1 MVRKYLL
8 QSNKT
13 FLELTKSSCS
23 QKNLKLWERN
33 WLLGNSEGPLS
44 LKCIMGNDGCSVFL
58 TSIQVQSAVLDSAA
72 SNVLFLLF
80 LVGAPANRQPFIFTP
95 TQYFKLVTS
104 VAGHASDWNVNI
116 LMKGRGAQ
124 MERMKAFK
132 MRDQVSVSHS
142 HCRCLGTLP
151 PPSSSYETWKSKPH
165 NKME

>member
-1 MVRKYLL
+1 MQSKESEVVGNKLAFRK
-8 QSNKT
+8 QWGSIVT
-13 FLELTKSSCS
+13 
-23 QKNLKLWERN
+23 ERHHGK
-33 WLLGNSEGPLS
+33 WWMQ
-44 LKCIMGNDGCSVFL
+44 CFL

-116 LMKGRGAQ
+116 LMKGRGGAQ